1 MSIELT
7 AQQKVE
13 RQTAHFDSIADA
25 YHQARGQPN
34 HRLLKQL
41 IWRAV
46 LDHPAIAEFCS
57 TRTQL
62 DVLEPMCGFADG
74 KSILSDYVD
83 GRIDYHGFDY
93 STEVVTRL
101 KEKHPEVNVWQQ
113 DVSTFSSD
121 DQYDIIILLGGLHH
135 VPHIAGDVVK
145 RLSERL
151 SDTGIFISL
160 EPTHGNRL
168 FQSVREWIYRRNS
181 LFDEQTE
188 RASSVAEL
196 RGFFESSGLEPSTI
210 IYPGLLAY
218 VLYYNPDAFPYL
230 NIGRPGL
237 VKAIWSME
245 RPLVRG
251 RLARSLSFAT
261 LSMWSR

>member
-1 MSIELT
+1 MDGRIDR
-7 AQQKVE
+7 QKK
-13 RQTAHFDSIADA
+13 HFDSIAER
-25 YHQARGQPN
+25 YEQARQHPN
-34 HRLLKQL
+34 HLCLKDL
-41 IWRAV
+41 IWSEF
-46 LDHPAIAEFCS
+46 LGDSLSQLPA
-57 TRTQL
+57 TVR
-62 DVLEPMCGFADG
+62 VLEPMCGFADG
-74 KSILSDYVD
+74 KAILSDYVD
-83 GRIDYHGFDY
+83 GQIDYHGFDY

-101 KEKHPEVNVWQQ
+101 KANHPEVNVWQQ

-188 RASSVAEL
+188 RAFSVAEL

-245 RPLVRG
+245 RRLVRG
-251 RLARSLSFAT
+251 GLARSLSFAT
-261 LSMWSR
+261 LSMWRR

>member
-1 MSIELT
+1 VDGRI
-7 AQQKVE
+7 E
-13 RQTAHFDSIADA
+13 RQKKHFDSIAER
-25 YHQARGQPN
+25 YERARQHPN
-34 HRLLKQL
+34 HLCLKNL
-41 IWRAV
+41 IWS
-46 LDHPAIAEFCS
+46 EFLGDS
-57 TRTQL
+57 LSQL
-62 DVLEPMCGFADG
+62 PETVRVLEPMCGFADG

-151 SDTGIFISL
+151 SDTGIFINL
-160 EPTHGNRL
+160 EPTYGNRL

-188 RASSVAEL
+188 RAFSVAEL
-196 RGFFESSGLEPSTI
+196 RGFFEASGLEPSTI